1 MDQDCSMSEAEKYLN
16 YKVNIILSVLSSIL
30 MMLLVNIGYK
40 VYKIVKFN
48 DKMILLMLLF
58 LVLEL
63 ACKFK
68 RLKKPCI

>member
-48 DKMILLMLLF
+48 DKMIQKLH
-58 LVLEL
+58 VS
-63 ACKFK
+63 
-68 RLKKPCI
+68 LKD